1 MTEYVIDAYAW
12 VEYLEGSKHGERVNQ
27 IIKNHKCF
35 TSAVTLAE
43 VVSKAKRAGK
53 DSQAA
58 FDAVVLNSRVL
69 NVGEATAK
77 NAGLLHAEMRKK
89 SKDFG
94 LADAFILAQR
104 TKNQRIVTGDQ
115 HFRGIEDIEF
125 LK

>member
-12 VEYLEGSKHGERVNQ
+12 IEYLEGSKQGEKVKQ
-27 IIKNHKCF
+27 IIKTQACF

-53 DSQAA
+53 DPQVA

-69 NVGEATAK
+69 HVNEETAK

-89 SKDFG
+89 SKNFG

-104 TKNQRIVTGDQ
+104 TKNQRIVTSDR
-115 HFRGIEDIEF
+115 HFRGIENVE
-125 LK
+125 